1 MPEQPLLKDT
11 VVTFF
16 PEGGA
21 ISCQLGSGRIAPGT
35 VRESGPSIHYACQEN
50 QSSSGSGVSSRYR
63 VRHGERASHTFQLSN
78 SAGSADP
85 WGIASA
91 DRWSRAGGVGQ
102 LQAIKRRLSASVG
115 DADGAVAGVAASE
128 GGSSL
133 LQMGE
138 KKSS

>member
-1 MPEQPLLKDT
+1 MSVE
-11 VVTFF
+11 
-16 PEGGA
+16 
-21 ISCQLGSGRIAPGT
+21 SGRIAPGA
-35 VRESGPSIHYACQEN
+35 VRESGPSIHYACQED

-115 DADGAVAGVAASE
+115 DADGAVAGVVASATVVKE
-128 GGSSL
+128 ETHVGNW
-133 LQMGE
+133 
-138 KKSS
+138 